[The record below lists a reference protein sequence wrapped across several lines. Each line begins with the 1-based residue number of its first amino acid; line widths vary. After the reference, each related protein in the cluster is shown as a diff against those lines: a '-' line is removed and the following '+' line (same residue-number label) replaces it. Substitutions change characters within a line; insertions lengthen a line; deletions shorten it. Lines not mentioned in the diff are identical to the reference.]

1 MKNNDEQM
9 KQVTAF
15 APATVANVS
24 CGFDILGFAIDELGD
39 KVTVR
44 HAEGSRLKVVSITGD
59 GGKLPYEVE
68 KNTCTVA
75 VQAMLDVLGYSG
87 GMDICLE
94 KGLPLGSGMG
104 SSAASSVA
112 ALIAANRL
120 LNEPFEKKD
129 LLPFAMMA
137 EEIACG
143 AAHAD
148 NVAPSLLGGFV
159 LIRSYHPLDV
169 TALHVPKGL
178 HCTLIHP
185 HMELNTADSRSVL
198 RKQVTLKNA
207 TIQSGNIAGL
217 VAGLYQENM
226 GLISR
231 SLQDVIAEPSRSV
244 LIPGYDE
251 IKEAIKEAGALGCGI
266 SGSGPTIFI
275 LSPDRNIAAE
285 VKTISQQVFDKIG
298 LDVDLYVSE
307 INSRGSYVVDEE

>member
-1 MKNNDEQM
+1 M

-39 KVTVR
+39 KVTVS
-44 HAEGSRLKVVSITGD
+44 HSDRLWVSDIQGD
-59 GGKLPYEVE
+59 GGKLPYEVDR
-68 KNTCTVA
+68 NTCTVA
-75 VQAMLDVLGYSG
+75 IKAMLDSLAYRG
-87 GMDICLE
+87 GMEVVLN

-112 ALIAANRL
+112 ALVAANHL
-120 LNEPFEKKD
+120 LGSPYTKAD
-129 LLPFAMMA
+129 LLPFAMVA
-137 EEIACG
+137 EGIACG

-169 TALHVPKGL
+169 TALHVPHDL
-178 HCTLIHP
+178 HCTLLHP
-185 HMELNTADSRSVL
+185 HMELNTADSRSVM
-198 RKQVTLKNA
+198 RKQVSLKNA
-207 TIQSGNIAGL
+207 IIQSGNIAGL

-231 SLQDVIAEPSRSV
+231 SLEDVIAEPSRSV

-266 SGSGPTIFI
+266 SGSGPTVFI
-275 LSPDRNIAAE
+275 LSPNRQIAVE
-285 VKTISQQVFDKIG
+285 VREISQSVYDKIG
-298 LDVDLYVSE
+298 LPVDLHVSAINAKGAYV
-307 INSRGSYVVDEE
+307 IDEQL